1 MGHSRQ
7 SIYREKKSRW
17 QSVLR
22 DRSSKSET
30 KSQKKRTK
38 MPRRG
43 SPAPAAPAPAP
54 LAPAAGPS
62 EPTGPC
68 AWEIKQFLQCSQ
80 AQYDITLCEGFNEAL
95 KECKQRNLMT
105 A

>member
-1 MGHSRQ
+1 MAQMAATAGGVAVGSAVGHVAGSAITGIF
-7 SIYREKKSRW
+7 SGG
-17 QSVLR
+17 
-22 DRSSKSET
+22 SS
-30 KSQKKRTK
+30 
-38 MPRRG
+38 PA
-43 SPAPAAPAPAP
+43 PAPAAPAPAP
-54 LAPAAGPS
+54 LAPAPLATAAGPS